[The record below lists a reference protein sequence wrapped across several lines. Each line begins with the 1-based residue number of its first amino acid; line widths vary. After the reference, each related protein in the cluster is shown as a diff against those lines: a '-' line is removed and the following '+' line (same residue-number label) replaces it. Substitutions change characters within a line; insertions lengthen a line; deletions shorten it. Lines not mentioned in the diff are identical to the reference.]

1 MMILEDQGTMRG
13 YILISKP
20 QYFAMVMVPHNLH
33 EQQQKH
39 SQNLD
44 VVHL

>member
-1 MMILEDQGTMRG
+1 LQ
-13 YILISKP
+13 
-20 QYFAMVMVPHNLH
+20 MVMVPHNLH
-33 EQQQKH
+33 EQQQKY